1 MPYTNLRPLC
11 PGSICALI
19 NHPSTVVH
27 AEKTIHNFNCQ
38 ERPGEPDTA
47 KQTLVG
53 VIASKNGRRLIGYAY
68 DEVKGVV
75 RLCEFNDEDVAEIFK
90 NPGFYYNSRYSEI
103 LAAVLFSPNGF
114 TIKIK
119 DGLKKR
125 LLSADRGEKDA
136 LCFYYGED
144 LFQIRSIFELI
155 QFVREQFPDIELHMI
170 RETEFL
176 ADGAMFW
183 KDGQVLGFWKD
194 NLPWATFEC
203 CYPPFGNAEPFT
215 KLLNVIGLQ
224 AVQK

>member
-1 MPYTNLRPLC
+1 MPYTNLRPLS

-38 ERPGEPDTA
+38 EHPGEPEPL

-53 VIASKNGRRLIGYAY
+53 VIGSKNGFRLIGYAY
-68 DEVKGVV
+68 DEFEGVV
-75 RLCEFNDEDVAEIFK
+75 RLCEFNVAEVAEILK
-90 NPGFYYNSRYSEI
+90 NPEILFNSRYSEI
-103 LAAVLFSPNGF
+103 LAAVNSLPGGF

-125 LLSADRGEKDA
+125 LLSANRGEKDA
-136 LCFYYGED
+136 LCFWYGENI
-144 LFQIRSIFELI
+144 FQINSIFELI
-155 QFVREQFPDIELHMI
+155 RFVNEQFPDIVLHMI
-170 RETEFL
+170 RETECL
-176 ADGAMFW
+176 ADGAMFY
-183 KDGQVLGFWKD
+183 KDGEVLGFWKD
-194 NLPWATFEC
+194 NTKWATFEC
-203 CYPPFGNAEPFT
+203 YYPPFGNAEPFT